1 MIRNSIA
8 VYAVWAAM
16 SSAALAQTGTQR
28 GIVGDA
34 PFSTVSAKDRM
45 PADDRIRAEQARI
58 ERERKQMFG
67 DVQPAPNVF
76 PNIAT
81 PSPSRID
88 PLTIARRYQE
98 RAGQRRQEELLAFA
112 SLSMPAES
120 LKRLIRDTARVGG
133 VVVLRGFKDRS
144 FKATAA
150 AIQALGVDTSAVQIN
165 PNAFKQYRVSA
176 VPAIVLV
183 KADHVLDLDAEGC
196 ALPENFAGISG
207 DVTLPY
213 SLREIARRSPAYQ
226 SLATRMLASLG
237 EH

>member
-8 VYAVWAAM
+8 VCAVLAAM
-16 SSAALAQTGTQR
+16 SSSVLADTGTQR
-28 GIVGDA
+28 SVIGDA
-34 PFSTVSAKDRM
+34 PLPMVRSGESM
-45 PADDRIRAEQARI
+45 PSDDRIRAEQARI

-67 DVQPAPNVF
+67 DVQAAPNTF
-76 PNIAT
+76 PKIAT
-81 PSPSRID
+81 PAPSRVD
-88 PLTIARRYQE
+88 PLSIARRYEE
-98 RAGQRRQEELLAFA
+98 RAGRRKQEELLAFA

-133 VVVLRGFKDRS
+133 VVILRGFKDRS

-176 VPAIVLV
+176 VPTVVLV
-183 KADHVLDLDAEGC
+183 KADRVLDLDAEGC

-213 SLREIARRSPAYQ
+213 SLHEIARRSPAYQ

>member
-8 VYAVWAAM
+8 VCAVLAAM
-16 SSAALAQTGTQR
+16 SSSALAQTGTQR
-28 GIVGDA
+28 GIIADA
-34 PFSTVSAKDRM
+34 PFPTVSAGERM
-45 PADDRIRAEQARI
+45 PADDRIRVEQARI

-67 DVQPAPNVF
+67 DVQPVPNAF
-76 PNIAT
+76 PNIPT
-81 PSPSRID
+81 PAPSRVD
-88 PLTIARRYQE
+88 PLTVARRYEE
-98 RAGQRRQEELLAFA
+98 RTGQRKQEELLAFA
-112 SLSMPAES
+112 SLSMPADS
-120 LKRLIRDTARVGG
+120 LKRLIGDTARVGG

-150 AIQALGVDTSAVQIN
+150 AIQALGVDMSALQIN
-165 PNAFKQYRVSA
+165 PNAFKQYRISA

-196 ALPENFAGISG
+196 ALPENFAGVSG

>member
-1 MIRNSIA
+1 MIRYSIA
-8 VYAVWAAM
+8 VRIVLAAM
-16 SSAALAQTGTQR
+16 SSSVLADTGTQR
-28 GIVGDA
+28 IVIGDA
-34 PFSTVSAKDRM
+34 PLPMVRPGESM
-45 PADDRIRAEQARI
+45 PSDDRIRAEQARI

-67 DVQPAPNVF
+67 DVQAAPNTF
-76 PNIAT
+76 PKIAT
-81 PSPSRID
+81 PAPSRVD
-88 PLTIARRYQE
+88 PLAIARCYEE
-98 RAGQRRQEELLAFA
+98 RAGQRKQEQLLAFA

-133 VVVLRGFKDRS
+133 VVMLRGFKDRS

-176 VPAIVLV
+176 VPTVVLV

-196 ALPENFAGISG
+196 ALPENFASISG

-213 SLREIARRSPAYQ
+213 SLREIARRSPAYR

>member
-8 VYAVWAAM
+8 VCAVLAAM
-16 SSAALAQTGTQR
+16 SSSVLADTGTQR
-28 GIVGDA
+28 SVIGDA
-34 PFSTVSAKDRM
+34 LLPMVRPGARM

-58 ERERKQMFG
+58 ERERKQMFC
-67 DVQPAPNVF
+67 DLQPAPNAF

-81 PSPSRID
+81 PAPSQVD
-88 PLTIARRYQE
+88 PLTIARRYEE
-98 RAGQRRQEELLAFA
+98 RAGQRKQEELLAFA

-176 VPAIVLV
+176 VPTVVLV
-183 KADHVLDLDAEGC
+183 KADRVLDLDAEGC

-226 SLATRMLASLG
+226 FLATRMLASLG

>member
-1 MIRNSIA
+1 MIWNSIA
-8 VYAVWAAM
+8 VCAVLAAM
-16 SSAALAQTGTQR
+16 SSTAPAEPGMQR
-28 GIVGDA
+28 GIVADA
-34 PFSTVSAKDRM
+34 PFPTVSAGERM

-58 ERERKQMFG
+58 ERERKQMFR
-67 DVQPAPNVF
+67 DSQPGPNAF
-76 PNIAT
+76 PHIAT
-81 PSPSRID
+81 PAPSRVD
-88 PLTIARRYQE
+88 PLAIARRYEE
-98 RAGQRRQEELLAFA
+98 RAGQRKQAELLAFA

-165 PNAFKQYRVSA
+165 PNAFKQYRISA
-176 VPAIVLV
+176 VPTVVLV

>member
-8 VYAVWAAM
+8 VWAVLAAM
-16 SSAALAQTGTQR
+16 SSSAPAAPGTQR
-28 GIVGDA
+28 GIAADA
-34 PFSTVSAKDRM
+34 PVPTVSAKDRM

-81 PSPSRID
+81 PAPSRID

-165 PNAFKQYRVSA
+165 PNAFKQYHVSA

-226 SLATRMLASLG
+226 SLATRLLVSLG